1 MICIVRIIV
10 DVYMG
15 EVIMYEAVEYVGIIL
30 WVIYLILLMNRE
42 IKRKNKY
49 NKEYNLKMIINE
61 PFHLIRIDSVF
72 FLIVYIFYSNLSD
85 VRALPYLYVI
95 IMITNVVYVLYDIAD
110 NYKDNK
116 ISFKKELI
124 NYFGVIIILLIAL
137 IYMLINKN
145 VDGLCLLTLI
155 LNLLIPIYI
164 WVVNMIK
171 NNGNT

>member
-1 MICIVRIIV
+1 
-10 DVYMG
+10 
-15 EVIMYEAVEYVGIIL
+15 
-30 WVIYLILLMNRE
+30 
-42 IKRKNKY
+42 
-49 NKEYNLKMIINE
+49 
-61 PFHLIRIDSVF
+61 
-72 FLIVYIFYSNLSD
+72 
-85 VRALPYLYVI
+85 
-95 IMITNVVYVLYDIAD
+95 MITNIVYVLYDIAD

-155 LNLLIPIYI
+155 LNLLMPIYI